1 MRHFPIFLNLH
12 GATALV
18 IGAGDAADRRA
29 ASFAEAGSKL
39 RRATHFAPELLDG
52 CAIAAGAGA
61 PEADLMALSNAAQ
74 ARGIPVNIVDRPE
87 YCSYL
92 TPSIID
98 RDPLTIAVCSGGTA
112 PLLARL
118 LRSRIEAWIPPRYGT
133 LAQLAG
139 KFATRLRAALPD
151 VRARRRLLERTLG
164 GRVADLCLA
173 GENDAAE
180 AEFSAQIAA
189 AEAKDG
195 QRPPAG
201 IVYLV
206 GGGPGAADLLT
217 IRAQRLLG
225 EADIIVHDRLVSD
238 EVLAMA
244 RRDTPRIYVG
254 KQRERHCPR
263 QEDIN
268 ALLIDLAQK
277 GNKVVRLKG
286 GDPFIFGRGG
296 EEAEALTNAGIAHE
310 VVPGITAALA
320 CAAGARIPLTHR
332 KATRAVTF
340 VTGHTKEHLLDLEF
354 AALVQSRATLAVY
367 MGIASLPILRRELLA
382 HGMAAST
389 QTALIERGGTA
400 DQRNLIGTLEDILE
414 KSADWTTRAPTMVLI
429 GNAVGRRG

>member
-18 IGAGDAADRRA
+18 IGTGDAADRRA

-39 RRATHFAPELLDG
+39 RRATHFTPELLDG

-61 PEADLMALSNAAQ
+61 LESDLVALSNAAQ

-139 KFATRLRAALPD
+139 QFATQLRAALPD
-151 VRARRRLLERTLG
+151 VRARRRLLERVLG

-173 GENDAAE
+173 GETDAAQ
-180 AEFSAQIAA
+180 AEFSAEIAA
-189 AEAKDG
+189 AEASEH
-195 QRPPAG
+195 QRTPAG
-201 IVYLV
+201 IVHLV

-254 KQRERHCPR
+254 KEREHHCLR

-296 EEAEALTNAGIAHE
+296 EEAEALANAGIAHE

-332 KATRAVTF
+332 EATRAVTF
-340 VTGHTKEHLLDLEF
+340 VTGHTKEHMLNLEF

-367 MGIASLPILRRELLA
+367 MGIASLPTLRRELLA
-382 HGMAAST
+382 HGMPAST
-389 QTALIERGGTA
+389 PAALIERGGTV

-414 KSADWTTRAPTMVLI
+414 ISAGWTTRAPTMVLI
-429 GNAVGRRG
+429 GDAVGRRG